1 MSLVLVTGA
10 TGFIGGHVVQALLSR
25 GYQVRAFLRP
35 GWALEERQSAM
46 GSGGVVNGPQSD
58 LEVSY
63 GDVTDPPAVAAAVQ
77 GCDGVVHT
85 AGLYTFWTPRRRR
98 MRDVNVNGTRNVL
111 QAAADAGVGRIV
123 YTSTVGTVRL
133 DRDGALGDETE
144 DALPHELTGPY
155 KRSKF
160 EAERV
165 ARQLAHQG
173 APVVIVNPTAPVGP
187 GDNRP
192 TPTGRV
198 ILDFLRRGFPAYVD
212 TGLNFVSVTD
222 VAEGHV
228 LALERGRVGERYLL
242 GNLEGNLSL
251 KELFGILE
259 RITGVPAPKR
269 QVPWALAMAAA
280 YLDWFVEGT
289 ILRRQPRIPLEGT
302 RMARKRMWV
311 DCSKSVRELGL
322 PQRPVEEALRE
333 AVAWF
338 AAQARA
344 AKTVGA

>member
-35 GWALEERQSAM
+35 GWALETWQSSM
-46 GSGGVVNGPQSD
+46 GPGGAASGPQAN
-58 LEVSY
+58 LEVAY
-63 GDVTDPPAVAAAVQ
+63 GDVTDPTAVAAAVH
-77 GCDGVVHT
+77 GCDDVVHT
-85 AGLYTFWTPRRRR
+85 AGLYTFWTPRHRR
-98 MRDVNVNGTRNVL
+98 MHDVNVNGTRIVL
-111 QAAADAGVGRIV
+111 QAAADAGVRRIV

-144 DALPHELTGPY
+144 DALPHELAGPY

-165 ARQLAHQG
+165 ARQFAQQG

-187 GDNRP
+187 GDSRP

-212 TGLNFVSVTD
+212 TGLNFVSATD

-242 GNLEGNLSL
+242 GNMEGNLSL
-251 KELFGILE
+251 KALFGALE
-259 RITGVPAPKR
+259 CITGLAAPR
-269 QVPWALAMAAA
+269 RRVPWALAMAAA
-280 YLDWFVEGT
+280 YVDWFVEGT
-289 ILRRQPRIPLEGT
+289 ILRHQPRIPLEGT

-311 DCSKSVRELGL
+311 DCSKAVRELGL

-338 AAQARA
+338 IAQHGV
-344 AKTVGA
+344 AKAVSA